1 MANNKSATFIFCLF
15 MLFTF
20 AVIPGEMIY
29 ANEIPVKQET
39 KKEEKKETK
48 QEIKQQKNPY
58 ADAKI
63 SIKIIPSVN
72 KTFGYDI
79 LLYGRSLVHQPNI
92 PGLPGHE
99 GFTTKER
106 AQKVAAFVVK
116 KIRNN
121 EMPPTVTIDD
131 LNKMGVLK

>member
-1 MANNKSATFIFCLF
+1 MVNYKIIIFFCLLL
-15 MLFTF
+15 LFVF
-20 AVIPGEMIY
+20 AVTSKTVIY

-39 KKEEKKETK
+39 KKEADKETK
-48 QEIKQQKNPY
+48 QELKQQKNPY
-58 ADAKI
+58 ANAKI
-63 SIKIIPSVN
+63 SIKIIPSIN

-79 LLYGRSLVHQPNI
+79 LLYGRPLVHQPSI

-99 GFTTKER
+99 GFTTKAR

>member
-1 MANNKSATFIFCLF
+1 LLF
-15 MLFTF
+15 VF
-20 AVIPGEMIY
+20 AVTSKTVIS
-29 ANEIPVKQET
+29 ANETPVKQD
-39 KKEEKKETK
+39 
-48 QEIKQQKNPY
+48 IKLQKNPY
-58 ADAKI
+58 ANANI

-79 LLYGRSLVHQPNI
+79 LLYGRPLIHQPNI
-92 PGLPGHE
+92 PGLPGHN

-106 AQKVAAFVVK
+106 ARKVAAFVVR